1 MLFKMYSLNYLF
13 IKAQHSKMLFKMY
26 SLNYLFIKVPSY
38 DSPVIAALDL
48 FVLQE
53 QHLRS
58 GIIIWIVPYQPNTYF
73 SESILSF
80 GRGGFQNQISHCGWQ
95 ETETHNLGHRYVFW

>member
-26 SLNYLFIKVPSY
+26 SLNYLFIKAPSY
-38 DSPVIAALDL
+38 DNPVIAAFDL

-53 QHLRS
+53 EHLRS

-73 SESILSF
+73 SESIFSF
-80 GRGGFQNQISHCGWQ
+80 GRGGF
-95 ETETHNLGHRYVFW
+95 